1 MAQLYKLSGETTQ
14 LQINDSY
21 LEKFLNLLQALP
33 QNKTKG

>member
-1 MAQLYKLSGETTQ
+1 MAQLYTQSGETIQ
-14 LQINDSY
+14 AQINNSY